1 MKTNKK
7 PNECWYRE
15 FFPNDSLESSI
26 FYLGFSSIQISVMQK
41 LRKETLQSVILLI
54 FGAIVIILAGIIFSF
69 LGNFDPSMSAFVV
82 IVAIVFA
89 AIMIWFA
96 HYLFLQ
102 EIKEI
107 DGVTETDLMIY
118 RKKLAGNE

>member
-1 MKTNKK
+1 
-7 PNECWYRE
+7 
-15 FFPNDSLESSI
+15 
-26 FYLGFSSIQISVMQK
+26 MQK